1 MKASALMNA
10 VASTRTKKTL
20 CAACGTLVPLLIA
33 GCAHLAVEGG
43 DKPIKVDMTVTFKVD
58 QQLEQFYAFQHRYDA
73 PTTNP
78 ATQPAGQ
85 PATQPS
91 AHAG

>member
-1 MKASALMNA
+1 MKSKWTTAA
-10 VASTRTKKTL
+10 

-58 QQLEQFYAFQHRYDA
+58 EQLEQFYAFQHRYDA
-73 PTTNP
+73 AGNPTTNP
-78 ATQPAGQ
+78 AGTQPAT
-85 PATQPS
+85 PATAPS
-91 AHAG
+91 ADAG

>member
-1 MKASALMNA
+1 MSGRATRLAL
-10 VASTRTKKTL
+10 L
-20 CAACGTLVPLLIA
+20 ACGTLVPLVLA

-58 QQLEQFYAFQHRYDA
+58 EQLEQFYAFQRRYDA
-73 PTTNP
+73 NGNLITNP

-85 PATQPS
+85 PGTAPASQPS
-91 AHAG
+91 ADVR